1 MLPVTEWYLYESFES
16 EILESSNHQQS
27 ESEAPCTYNQNTIKL
42 SVTFM
47 PEVELHAVE
56 QSASSSGFRDNVS
69 PDATL
74 ISPRTT
80 ATVMDTFDKL
90 VLALVIPALVVAAYF
105 NIKACVDGYENP
117 ATQVSVINAN
127 RTFPGIMICP
137 FSFNANKYFP
147 LPSVRTGLCPQWAPD
162 ATLSFTFA
170 PGQNS
175 IRLWHTNSDV
185 ASKRQSVSECPN
197 ILTAIDPTGGNPYLL
212 FPPFP
217 VPDGVDGY
225 FQRETGLKVTVKNI
239 EKSTLSCEI
248 DFNAT
253 KSLKAGG
260 NDKNPCKN
268 PADANTFPY
277 LCPSWTPPQVECLV
291 FDPNHFEEQAKKHGI
306 DPKCNPLKEIKPNSL
321 ESVQMSFG
329 NFGTSDSARK
339 TGYAYK
345 GLIPQ
350 PNSVNTAFR
359 NLPQNFFLPTYDMR
373 LKNRNTTTDMNISLF
388 NGLTAVIYDASNG
401 IPKEL
406 DFSGATTRTMSEQV
420 DSLILF
426 TTECDRITASC
437 GSKPFLPQE
446 VEITTTFEE
455 IYKNQLRTERTT
467 YYNQSVVTS
476 LTNLPR
482 PVGLPNVFINEW
494 SLSVS
499 FSTDQ
504 STYRKQVLSV
514 DIVTTVSV
522 ILSIATSI
530 WGARPKIK
538 EAIQVAMAKSKDFLS
553 KRDVAKRAQK
563 PNDPILVFAR
573 S

>member
-1 MLPVTEWYLYESFES
+1 
-16 EILESSNHQQS
+16 
-27 ESEAPCTYNQNTIKL
+27 
-42 SVTFM
+42 M
-47 PEVELHAVE
+47 PEMELHAVE
-56 QSASSSGFRDNVS
+56 QSASSSDCRDNSS

-80 ATVMDTFDKL
+80 ASAMDTFDKL
-90 VLALVIPALVVAAYF
+90 VLALVIPALFVAAYF
-105 NIKACVDGYENP
+105 NIKACVDAYENP

-137 FSFNANKYFP
+137 YSFNANKYFP
-147 LPSVRTGLCPQWAPD
+147 FSTVRTGLCPQWAPD

-170 PGQNS
+170 PGPDS
-175 IRLWHTNSDV
+175 IRLWHTNSEA
-185 ASKRQSVSECPN
+185 ASKRQSVSDCPN
-197 ILTAIDPTGGNPYLL
+197 ILSAIDPTGGNPYLL

-217 VPDGVDGY
+217 VPDGIDGY
-225 FQRETGLKVTVKNI
+225 FQLETGLKVTVKNI
-239 EKSTLSCEI
+239 EKSTLSCE
-248 DFNAT
+248 FNAT

-260 NDKNPCKN
+260 NDKNPCRN
-268 PADANTFPY
+268 PADADTFPY

-329 NFGTSDSARK
+329 NFGMSDSARK

-359 NLPQNFFLPTYDMR
+359 NLPQNFFSPTYDMR
-373 LKNRNTTTDMNISLF
+373 LKNRETTSDMNISLF

-426 TTECDRITASC
+426 TTKCDRITKSC
-437 GSKPFLPQE
+437 GSEPFLPQE

-455 IYKNQLRTERTT
+455 IFTNQLRTQTTT
-467 YYNQSVVTS
+467 YYNQSVVTT

-482 PVGLPNVFINEW
+482 PVGVPNVFINEW
-494 SLSVS
+494 SLSMS

-504 STYRKQVLSV
+504 STNRKQVLSV
-514 DIVTTVSV
+514 SVVTTVSV

-538 EAIQVAMAKSKDFLS
+538 EAILVAMAKSKELLS
-553 KRDVAKRAQK
+553 KPDVAKLAQK